1 MRSHAV
7 ETATILYEAG
17 TLTLEQAAGQ
27 AGMSVDEMAARVG
40 PRDVDPSDD
49 LEGGDGRVAAD

>member
-7 ETATILYEAG
+7 ETATALYEAG

-27 AGMSVDEMAARVG
+27 AGMSADEMAARVQ

-49 LEGGDGRVAAD
+49 LDGGDTPLAAD

>member
-7 ETATILYEAG
+7 ETATALYQAG

-27 AGMSVDEMAARVG
+27 AGMSPDEMAARVG
-40 PRDVDPSDD
+40 ASVDPDED
-49 LEGGDGRVAAD
+49 LDAGDPPVAAD